1 MLLPFCWFGGWGV
14 AGPGFLSQ
22 LLLRSSGSSLGCV
35 LSSLKEW
42 YEAWTYTPLLL
53 KGRLQDKSE
62 LAAMPFSGWDMP
74 VREGVCENQ
83 ALYY

>member
-1 MLLPFCWFGGWGV
+1 M

-22 LLLRSSGSSLGCV
+22 LLLRSSGSSLGLV

-42 YEAWTYTPLLL
+42 YEAWTYTPLFL
-53 KGRLQDKSE
+53 KGHLQDKSE

-74 VREGVCENQ
+74 ARGGGCENQ